1 MPVLTA
7 LSIVY
12 RTIAGFQ
19 VRKAGLPRR
28 AAGSGA
34 VTLIQR
40 FGSALNPNVPCH
52 MLLPDGVCVHRLKPG
67 IYGG

>member
-1 MPVLTA
+1 MPALTA

-19 VRKAGLPRR
+19 IRKAGLRRR

-40 FGSALNPNVPCH
+40 FGSALNLDVHCH
-52 MLLPDGVCVHRLKPG
+52 ILPPDGVCAHRRGPG

>member
-1 MPVLTA
+1 MPALTA

-19 VRKAGLPRR
+19 IRKAGRRPR

-40 FGSALNPNVPCH
+40 FGNA
-52 MLLPDGVCVHRLKPG
+52 GT
-67 IYGG
+67 

>member
-1 MPVLTA
+1 MPYNGSCVDARIGYAALTA

-19 VRKAGLPRR
+19 VRKAGLRRR

-34 VTLIQR
+34 VTDP
-40 FGSALNPNVPCH
+40 ALWQV
-52 MLLPDGVCVHRLKPG
+52 R
-67 IYGG
+67 